1 MGRDDK
7 MYKQTDLREFYLEA
21 RELKEKALELYKKS
35 DEFPAVNRNCKR
47 ILASVEMLMINL
59 EGAD

>member
-1 MGRDDK
+1 
-7 MYKQTDLREFYLEA
+7 MYNQTELKEFYLEA
-21 RELKEKALELYKKS
+21 VELKEKALKLYDKS

>member
-1 MGRDDK
+1 
-7 MYKQTDLREFYLEA
+7 MYNQTELREFYLEA
-21 RELKEKALELYKKS
+21 RELKEKALKLYDKS